1 MITADIKTGLG
12 LIKESLKWADDF
24 SKESFPRDVLKNYR
38 RQMKTIQEALSENCS
53 AAAYG
58 ESQVGKSYLMSS
70 LLSSPSA
77 PFVLVHHEDASR
89 ARSYQEGLRYR
100 DGFGCSQ

>member
-38 RQMKTIQEALSENCS
+38 RQMI
-53 AAAYG
+53 
-58 ESQVGKSYLMSS
+58 YL
-70 LLSSPSA
+70 PSA
-77 PFVLVHHEDASR
+77 FEP
-89 ARSYQEGLRYR
+89 
-100 DGFGCSQ
+100 